1 MVCSTLFNCCCIFSC
16 CRRIGQECRGL
27 NILATFG
34 YLYNLL
40 DRLFW
45 LLAYLALGH
54 LGKGHL
60 AAGILSLTT
69 IHCLMAMIDGLLVG
83 QEYYCKSVI
92 SRRGS
97 AAAGGDG
104 RMMTTSS
111 SSSTS
116 GSVSA
121 VQVQEELRRW
131 LYVSLLTG
139 SAVIAVGAVLL
150 VVFSFVLYSSLDL
163 RSHVSVRS
171 IQGCWFMLPA
181 LLGHLLQSSLH
192 TFLYYQGLSVPSLL
206 ALLCGIV
213 VHAVVSILLMMVLG
227 MGVVGSAVAVSCGK
241 LTIAATLFFFVKRQA
256 SSTSSSSSV
265 SKEFEGVLS
274 QIVNKVNQIL
284 SKCFPS
290 SWFFNKRKNKK
301 AATAKHAA
309 LHPITNQGWQ
319 QMEEVFNPSR
329 RSHVH
334 GITSSSI
341 AVALREM
348 EMVTRKRSKRV
359 SEQSSRHDGAERD
372 EEEEEEEKAEDDR
385 IGEEG
390 ASRADEDDEEAQ
402 EQPLLLSDEGKGEG
416 ESVEE
421 IHTVSQLLA
430 ATKSK
435 YVIDIVRLTK
445 IGFPGVIM
453 AIFFTWPFEISC
465 FVVAGMGN
473 VALTTHGLLLV
484 LVQLWVFAFIQPL
497 SNAMALRLHA
507 LFKQKRLLDA
517 TYCVRIAIL
526 QSAFLS
532 CLFGGSLYLASSIIG
547 FVFTS
552 NEDIVR
558 RIQRMTWYAVLFSL
572 PYAMQ
577 STFQGALKVCGY
589 QLETLWVTIFSIWMV
604 SGAVGFYLAFFA
616 SVTYGLEGLWIGMIT
631 GSGLQAAAFA
641 LQFIC
646 LDWQE
651 ELKKHVFFSTLVDDP
666 RSMYYD
672 LVLTSAES
680 RHMGGFQLRTYNS
693 IEEEMLELEQLEEIE
708 LVIQETDP

>member
-1 MVCSTLFNCCCIFSC
+1 
-16 CRRIGQECRGL
+16 
-27 NILATFG
+27 
-34 YLYNLL
+34 
-40 DRLFW
+40 
-45 LLAYLALGH
+45 
-54 LGKGHL
+54 
-60 AAGILSLTT
+60 
-69 IHCLMAMIDGLLVG
+69 MAMIDGLLVG

-274 QIVNKVNQIL
+274 QIVNK
-284 SKCFPS
+284 
-290 SWFFNKRKNKK
+290 RKNKK

-445 IGFPGVIM
+445 IGFPG
-453 AIFFTWPFEISC
+453 
-465 FVVAGMGN
+465 
-473 VALTTHGLLLV
+473 
-484 LVQLWVFAFIQPL
+484 LWVFAFIQPL